1 MKALSPQE
9 LERYR
14 RQIMLPGFSEE
25 HQERLKNSCALI
37 AGIGGLGGTT
47 ALYLAVAGI
56 GRMVFAHYGDL
67 TLTNMN
73 RQVLM
78 RHEAIGSSRVVEGR
92 KTIIE
97 INPDVEIETVDART
111 TEENV
116 DELLKNVDIAVSAR
130 PNFHERRAL
139 NKGCVERRKTMIEA
153 AMCGMAGYIFNIIPG
168 ETACLNCVFPD
179 DDPSWE
185 ERGFPVLGAV
195 SGLIGCLAAIEAI
208 KLLTGYGKPL
218 LSTMLHA
225 DTAGMNFR
233 KAKIERAMDCIVCGK
248 TGNHVSCNETEGAC
262 IENGGH
268 EVSRSK

>member
-1 MKALSPQE
+1 MKTLSIQE

-14 RQIMLPGFSEE
+14 RQIMLPGFSEK
-25 HQERLKNSCALI
+25 HQEKLKNSSVLV

-47 ALYLAVAGI
+47 AVYLAVAGI

-73 RQVLM
+73 RQIIM
-78 RHEAIGSSRVVEGR
+78 RHEAIGSSRVIEGR
-92 KTIIE
+92 KTIE
-97 INPDVEIETVDART
+97 GINPDVEIETVDART

-116 DELLKNVDIAVSAR
+116 VELLKGVDIAISAR

-139 NKGCVERRKTMIEA
+139 NKGCVEKGTPMIEA
-153 AMCGMAGYIFNIIPG
+153 AMSGMSGYLFNIIPG

-195 SGLIGCLAAIEAI
+195 SGTLGCLAAIEAI

-218 LSTMLHA
+218 LSMMLHI
-225 DTAGMNFR
+225 DTDSMNFR
-233 KAKIERAMDCIVCGK
+233 KSVISRDTDCAVCGGGDFLREGDIDYNNNVISTK
-248 TGNHVSCNETEGAC
+248 TYQKV
-262 IENGGH
+262 
-268 EVSRSK
+268 